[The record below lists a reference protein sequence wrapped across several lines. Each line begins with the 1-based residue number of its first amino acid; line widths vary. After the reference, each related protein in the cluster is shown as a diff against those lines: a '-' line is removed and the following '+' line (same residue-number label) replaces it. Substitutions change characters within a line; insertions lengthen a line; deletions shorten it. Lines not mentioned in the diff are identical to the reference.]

1 MPSTNIRQNATII
14 LFFALLSISGIL
26 FMAINTGQRFGPL
39 PPLYRV
45 SFQVR
50 DADGLVEGSDVRIAG
65 IPVGK
70 VMAIATT
77 AEGAR
82 VDLGIDPGKGYDPIY
97 TDGVVLIRPKSLLGE
112 KYVDLQRGTS
122 NVEIPDG
129 GMLPMSQAFTQ
140 VEVDQVLNSSDPA
153 TRKALSANIT
163 TLGEGFAN
171 RGQDINPTI
180 PELRRIAEHLTPVS
194 ARFKD
199 RTAQIDH
206 ILVDTDTILTTLADE
221 HAQLATLLQ
230 SADSVTT
237 TIAQNDNHLAGLL
250 NNGGDLFSKFNLVF
264 SQQNSDQ
271 QIRASLEQAPALLTK
286 LNTFLDLTGHDINS
300 VVPSLLLGQQFNYPN
315 DQLTVAIPSGLQTDK
330 EWDSAFRWFDTGPGG
345 TGISPK
351 DTFHGFAAMGVQCQN
366 GPPNAPY
373 PYPCP
378 GKNAGYGAT
387 TASSTQGGNS
397 GSAPQSSLS
406 PAASAGQGFSALDLQ
421 RAFLDYLLGQ

>member
-45 SFQVR
+45 SFQVK

-65 IPVGK
+65 VPVGK
-70 VMAIATT
+70 VMGIVTT
-77 AEGAR
+77 SQGAR

-140 VEVDQVLNSSDPA
+140 VEIDQVLNSSDPA

-163 TLGEGFAN
+163 TLGQAFAG
-171 RGQDINPTI
+171 RGTDINATI

-194 ARFKD
+194 ARFAD

-221 HAQLATLLQ
+221 HAQLAKLLQ
-230 SADSVTT
+230 SADGVTT

-250 NNGGDLFSKFNLVF
+250 NNGGDLFQKFNLVF

-271 QIRASLEQAPALLTK
+271 QIRTSLEQAPALLTK

-315 DQLTVAIPSGLQTDK
+315 DQLTVAIPAGLQTDK
-330 EWDSAFRWFDTGPGG
+330 EWDSAFRWFDPGPGG
-345 TGISPK
+345 TGISPNN
-351 DTFHGFAAMGVQCQN
+351 TFHGFAAMGVQCTSN
-366 GPPNAPY
+366 GAT
-373 PYPCP
+373 CP
-378 GKNAGYGAT
+378 GKNGGFGGNAVGASQG
-387 TASSTQGGNS
+387 APGAAQPSSSTQ
-397 GSAPQSSLS
+397 SATPTPSFTS
-406 PAASAGQGFSALDLQ
+406 LDLQ

>member
-1 MPSTNIRQNATII
+1 
-14 LFFALLSISGIL
+14 
-26 FMAINTGQRFGPL
+26 
-39 PPLYRV
+39 
-45 SFQVR
+45 
-50 DADGLVEGSDVRIAG
+50 
-65 IPVGK
+65 
-70 VMAIATT
+70 
-77 AEGAR
+77 
-82 VDLGIDPGKGYDPIY
+82 
-97 TDGVVLIRPKSLLGE
+97 
-112 KYVDLQRGTS
+112 
-122 NVEIPDG
+122 
-129 GMLPMSQAFTQ
+129 MSQAFTQ
-140 VEVDQVLNSSDPA
+140 VEVDQILNSSDPA

-163 TLGEGFAN
+163 TLGQGFAN

-271 QIRASLEQAPALLTK
+271 QIRTSLEQAPPLLSK
-286 LNTFLDLTGHDINS
+286 LNTFLDLTGHDLNS
-300 VVPSLLLGQQFNYPN
+300 LVPSLLLGQQFNYPN
-315 DQLTVAIPSGLQTDK
+315 DQLTVTIPAGLQTDK

-345 TGISPK
+345 SGIAPK
-351 DTFHGFAAMGVQCQN
+351 NTFHGFAAMGVQCSS
-366 GPPNAPY
+366 GTPASPAPY
-373 PYPCP
+373 VCP

-387 TASSTQGGNS
+387 
-397 GSAPQSSLS
+397 
-406 PAASAGQGFSALDLQ
+406 AASAAPGGSTSPAQTSSATQTTSPTPTFTSADLQ

>member
-14 LFFALLSISGIL
+14 LFFALLSVSGIL

-39 PPLYRV
+39 PPQYRV
-45 SFQVR
+45 SFNVK

-70 VMAIATT
+70 VMAIQTT
-77 AEGAR
+77 NDGAQ
-82 VDLGIDPGKGYDPIY
+82 VTLGIEPGKGYDPVY
-97 TDGVVLIRPKSLLGE
+97 TDGMVLIRPKSLLGE

-129 GMLPMSQAFTQ
+129 GTLPQSQAFTQ
-140 VEVDQVLNSSDPA
+140 VEIDQVLNSSDAA
-153 TRKALSANIT
+153 TRKALSTDIT
-163 TLGEGFAN
+163 ALGQAFAN

-199 RTAQIDH
+199 RTAEIDH

-230 SADSVTT
+230 SADGVTS
-237 TIAQNDNHLAGLL
+237 TIAANDNHLAGVL
-250 NNGGDLFSKFNLVF
+250 NNGGDLFARINSAL
-264 SQQNSDQ
+264 SQQNADQ
-271 QIRASLEQAPALLTK
+271 QIRTSLEQAPPLLGK
-286 LNTFLDLTGHDINS
+286 LNTFLDLTGHDINFL
-300 VVPSLLLGQQFNYPN
+300 VPSLLLGQQYSYPN
-315 DQLTVAIPSGLQTDK
+315 DQLTVATASGLQTDK

-345 TGISPK
+345 TGISPNN
-351 DTFHGFAAMGVQCQN
+351 TFHGFAAMGIQCTSN
-366 GPPNAPY
+366 GAT
-373 PYPCP
+373 CP
-378 GKNAGYGAT
+378 GKNPGYNSS
-387 TASSTQGGNS
+387 ASSSTGVAGS
-397 GSAPQSSLS
+397 GTSLS
-406 PAASAGQGFSALDLQ
+406 SGAGSSGTSFTSLDLQ

>member
-14 LFFALLSISGIL
+14 LFFALLSVSGIL

-45 SFQVR
+45 SFLVS

-65 IPVGK
+65 VPVGK

-77 AEGAR
+77 NQGAR

-122 NVEIPDG
+122 NVEIADG
-129 GMLPMSQAFTQ
+129 GMLPQSQAFTQ
-140 VEVDQVLNSSDPA
+140 VEIDQVLNSSDPA

-163 TLGEGFAN
+163 TLGNAFAN
-171 RGQDINPTI
+171 RGTDINATI

-194 ARFKD
+194 ARFAN

-221 HAQLATLLQ
+221 HAQLARLLQ
-230 SADSVTT
+230 SADGVTS
-237 TIAQNDNHLAGLL
+237 TIAVNDNHLAGLL

-271 QIRASLEQAPALLTK
+271 QIRASLNQAPALLTK

-300 VVPSLLLGQQFNYPN
+300 IVPSLLLGQQFNYPN
-315 DQLTVAIPSGLQTDK
+315 DQLTVAIPAGLQTNK
-330 EWDSAFRWFDTGPGG
+330 AWDSAFRWFDTGPGG
-345 TGISPK
+345 TGISPNN
-351 DTFHGFAAMGVQCQN
+351 TFHGFAAMGIQCTSN
-366 GPPNAPY
+366 GAA
-373 PYPCP
+373 CP
-378 GKNAGYGAT
+378 GKNGGYTPKAASSSQGSA
-387 TASSTQGGNS
+387 AAAAQPSSSTQS
-397 GSAPQSSLS
+397 TS
-406 PAASAGQGFSALDLQ
+406 PTPTSTGLDLQ

>member
-1 MPSTNIRQNATII
+1 MPSTSIRQNATII

-45 SFQVR
+45 SFLVK

-65 IPVGK
+65 VPVGK

-77 AEGAR
+77 SQGAR
-82 VDLGIDPGKGYDPIY
+82 VDLGIDPGKGYDPIF

-194 ARFKD
+194 ARFAN

-230 SADSVTT
+230 SADGVTT

-271 QIRASLEQAPALLTK
+271 QIRTSLEQAPALLTK
-286 LNTFLDLTGHDINS
+286 LNTFLDLTGHDINA

-315 DQLTVAIPSGLQTDK
+315 DQLTVAIPAGLQTDK

-345 TGISPK
+345 TGIAPNN
-351 DTFHGFAAMGVQCQN
+351 TFHGFAAMGVQCST
-366 GPPNAPY
+366 GSPTAPA
-373 PYPCP
+373 PTCP
-378 GKNAGYGAT
+378 GKNAGYG
-387 TASSTQGGNS
+387 SS
-397 GSAPQSSLS
+397 AA
-406 PAASAGQGFSALDLQ
+406 AASLGGAAVPAQPTTSTESTTPTFTSTDLQ
-421 RAFLDYLLGQ
+421 RAFLDYLLGN